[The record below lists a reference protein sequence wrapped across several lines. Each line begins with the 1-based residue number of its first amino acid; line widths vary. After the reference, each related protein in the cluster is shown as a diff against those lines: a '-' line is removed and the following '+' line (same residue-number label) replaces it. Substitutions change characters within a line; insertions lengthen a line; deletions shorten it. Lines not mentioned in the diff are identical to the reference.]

1 MHRKLYIP
9 VLLLFLL
16 TIGLELLNIHF
27 SGILASDSV
36 NVKKIQQNI
45 ANLDEENQILN
56 SKVLQETSFET
67 ISSKAFALGFVE
79 DHHYI
84 FLRNPQLTYSQ

>member
-9 VLLLFLL
+9 VLLLLIA
-16 TIGLELLNIHF
+16 TIGLELLNIHL
-27 SGILASDSV
+27 SGKLASDSV

-45 ANLDEENQILN
+45 AKLEEENQILN

-67 ISSKAFALGFVE
+67 ISSKALAYGLVE
-79 DHHYI
+79 DHKYI
-84 FLRNPQLTYSQ
+84 FLRNQKLSYSR